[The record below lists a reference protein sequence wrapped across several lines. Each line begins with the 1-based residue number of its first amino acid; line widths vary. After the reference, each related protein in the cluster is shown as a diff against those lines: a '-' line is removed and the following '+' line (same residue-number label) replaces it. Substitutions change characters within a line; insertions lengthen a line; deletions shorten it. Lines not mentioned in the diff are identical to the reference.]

1 MIEKLLSDDV
11 LACMIVDKEFCN
23 VASEHLDMSFLPTK
37 QHQSIFQAIR
47 HSYFKNDG
55 ATWGGIYEAV
65 KADKDACELVIN
77 LKKLDVHV
85 KSATDSFESF
95 LLDKKF
101 RMSYN
106 KMGELY
112 RSGKHEEA
120 QTEMNNFI
128 EYKEGLSI
136 SSEMVRGLM
145 ESMDETEA
153 ERKLLRTST
162 PLSTGIP
169 PLDHYTYGGIRN
181 KEFWCI
187 MADSGGGKS
196 TMLRFMGI
204 QALLQGKK
212 VLHFQA
218 EDSREACFDLYK
230 STLLGVSSSKFMF
243 NSFDAKKNKEIDN
256 KLAEFKKNLIS
267 DLYVHAFEEFGSGT
281 IKDCYNIIK
290 KMEKKH
296 GKFDLIVFDYLDE
309 FEAGDG
315 KKYSTNNEGTR
326 ARKTAV
332 GKQMKNMAMEFDTR
346 VITATQSNDIKPED
360 KNNVGFVLTRNNIA
374 DNKALIRQMNLFLTI
389 SQTYSE
395 VETNKERPF
404 EVARLFIDKYRTGK
418 DKILFTI
425 AQDRNSSQFYNNRDT
440 CNNYWSEVSKTPI
453 IYVQQ

>member
-23 VASEHLDMSFLPTK
+23 VASDHLDISFLPTK
-37 QHQSIFQAIR
+37 QHQSVFQAIR
-47 HSYFKNDG
+47 HSYFKSDG

-65 KADKDACELVIN
+65 KADKDACELVVN

-85 KSATDSFESF
+85 KSATNSFESF

-101 RMSYN
+101 RKSYN

-128 EYKEGLSI
+128 EYKESLSI
-136 SSEMVRGLM
+136 SSEMVKGLM

-153 ERKLLRTST
+153 ERKLIRTSI
-162 PLSTGIP
+162 PLPTGIA
-169 PLDHYTYGGIRN
+169 PLDYYTYGGIRR

-196 TMLRFMGI
+196 TMLRYIGI

-218 EDSREACFDLYK
+218 EDSREACLDLYK
-230 STLLGVSSSKFMF
+230 STLLGVNSSSFMF
-243 NSFDAKKNKEIDN
+243 NSFDAKKNKEIDA
-256 KLAEFKKNLIS
+256 KIAEFKKTLIS
-267 DLYVHAFEEFGSGT
+267 DLYVHAFEEFGSGSMN
-281 IKDCYNIIK
+281 DCYNIAK

-296 GKFDLIVFDYLDE
+296 GKFDLLIFDYLDE
-309 FEAGDG
+309 FEVGDG
-315 KKYSTNNEGTR
+315 KTYSTNNEGVR
-326 ARKTAV
+326 AKKSAV
-332 GKQMKNMAMEFDTR
+332 GKQMKNIAMELDVP

-374 DNKALIRQMNLFLTI
+374 DNKALIRQMNLFCTI
-389 SQTYSE
+389 SQTFSE

-425 AQDRNSSQFYNNRDT
+425 AQNRNSSQFYDNKNT
-440 CNNYWSEVSKTPI
+440 CDNYWDEITKSPK
-453 IYVQQ
+453 IYIEQ